1 MPVKFTLLTA
11 NYALHDMFELTV
23 TYANA
28 RTPVVEAALGNKIVN
43 MHASAHIDEL
53 HQQVTM
59 LFAIQPGPA
68 LRSYG
73 INVAQAVRFPEEIV
87 TEARALEARLLGAGQ
102 G

>member
-1 MPVKFTLLTA
+1 VNFTLLTA
-11 NYALHDMFELTV
+11 IYALHDMFELTV
-23 TYANA
+23 SFVYA
-28 RTPVVEAALGNKIVN
+28 RTPVAETALGNKIVN

-73 INVAQAVRFPEEIV
+73 INVAQAVRFPQEIV
-87 TEARALEARLLGAGQ
+87 TEARALEARLLGQ

>member
-1 MPVKFTLLTA
+1 MYEQSATD
-11 NYALHDMFELTV
+11 YAVHEDHELTYEHFSYV
-23 TYANA
+23 RGCA
-28 RTPVVEAALGNKIVN
+28 VEEAALGNKIVN

-73 INVAQAVRFPEEIV
+73 INVAQAVRFPQEIV

>member
-1 MPVKFTLLTA
+1 VKSTLFTA
-11 NYALHDMFELTV
+11 NYALHNMFERTV
-23 TYANA
+23 SYAYA
-28 RTPVVEAALGNKIVN
+28 HIPIVEAALGNKIVN

-73 INVAQAVRFPEEIV
+73 INVAQAVRFPQEIV
-87 TEARALEARLLGAGQ
+87 TEARALEARLLGQ

>member
-1 MPVKFTLLTA
+1 VHFTLFNA
-11 NYALHDMFELTV
+11 NYALHEKFERTV
-23 TYANA
+23 SYAYA
-28 RTPVVEAALGNKIVN
+28 RTPVAVAALGNKIVN

-102 G
+102 R